1 MKKEGK
7 IRDSVF
13 QLCITVVSE
22 SYIDSQNLNM
32 TAYTFIF
39 LSDDNLYARDLSKN
53 LKIDV
58 AELLI
63 WNSVKGKKLFY
74 FYLDRFP
81 PLRLISKND

>member
-39 LSDDNLYARDLSKN
+39 LSDNYLYARDLSK
-53 LKIDV
+53 K
-58 AELLI
+58 
-63 WNSVKGKKLFY
+63 
-74 FYLDRFP
+74 
-81 PLRLISKND
+81 

>member
-1 MKKEGK
+1 MKEEGK
-7 IRDSVF
+7 IRDSGF

-32 TAYTFIF
+32 TAYTFTF
-39 LSDDNLYARDLSKN
+39 LSDDNLYARDLSKK

-63 WNSVKGKKLFY
+63 CNSVKGKKLFY